1 MPTVIILDVSLSM
14 SRGVDIASPCQE
26 DEDVESLLLRKDLAA
41 HGCNIL
47 LDHFIQHCKLEFAS
61 LIVFSSVHKVL
72 MPFTRDFE
80 AIKNSLNLVEEC
92 DKTSIEVGLM
102 GAAQHIL
109 EEWGN
114 GTPCQIVLVTD
125 GNAGTGQHT
134 LQKAMMSSHSRGAS
148 QFPLPFPFPAKL
160 NIVCITNPNE
170 PCLQI
175 SKPLYQRLIELNGE
189 GDILVPEGGLNKKTV
204 TEMFEQ
210 LIKNNFSSY
219 SGTLHCGNLSAPI
232 TLSPPPQPYCRHHDF
247 EVMRVS
253 VDSAIQVLGFLN
265 TGDVSSPPAFSRH
278 LVLPLSAK
286 GDMVMLP
293 KADPGSDDESS
304 GNDEGKIPSFCV
316 LLHGGLKRENMVAL
330 CQVGDNWHGILYSWA
345 DNKKKSNLM
354 LSLFVPGVDVIP
366 WMGKLSNLG
375 PASQLPINPY
385 GPSDTSSPFPLKVH
399 EKKSYALNC
408 VVWVR
413 QGGLQ
418 SDIQKILR
426 HARKLPDKT
435 QSFYKELNRV
445 RKAALSYGFGEL
457 LEGLANVLE
466 RECTLLPSTAHP
478 DAAIQLQHAY
488 EALRNHDKKDIRQ
501 NVAPLK
507 TTFSGND

>member
-1 MPTVIILDVSLSM
+1 MPTVLLVDVSLSM
-14 SRGVDIASPCQE
+14 SRGEEE
-26 DEDVESLLLRKDLAA
+26 DEEKEGGGEGQLLRRDLAA
-41 HGCNIL
+41 LGCSIV
-47 LDHFIQHCKLEFAS
+47 LDHFMQHCRLEFVS
-61 LIVFSSVHKVL
+61 LIVFSSTYKVL

-80 AIKNSLNLVEEC
+80 AIKNALTLADEC
-92 DKTSIEVGLM
+92 DRTNLEVGLV

-125 GNAGTGQHT
+125 GNAGTGQHH
-134 LQKAMMSSHSRGAS
+134 LQKTLMASHSRGAS

-160 NIVCITNPNE
+160 NIICIANPDE
-170 PCLQI
+170 PCLQTSRPI
-175 SKPLYQRLIELNGE
+175 YQRLVELNGE
-189 GDILVPEGGLNKKTV
+189 GDIMIPEGKLTRKSV

-210 LIKNNFSSY
+210 LVKNNFSSY
-219 SGTLHCGNLSAPI
+219 SGVLHCGNLSAPI

-247 EVMRVS
+247 EAVRVS
-253 VDSAIQVLGFLN
+253 VDPAIHVLGFLN

-286 GDMVMLP
+286 GDLVMLP
-293 KADPGSDDESS
+293 KSEPGSDDEGGGGGS
-304 GNDEGKIPSFCV
+304 DEGKIPSFCV

-330 CQVGDNWHGILYSWA
+330 CQVGEKWYGILYSWA

-375 PASQLPINPY
+375 PANLLPVNPY
-385 GPSDTSSPFPLKVH
+385 GPSDSSSPFPLKVQ
-399 EKKSYALNC
+399 EKKSYALNS

-445 RKAALSYGFGEL
+445 RRAALSYGFGEL
-457 LEGLANVLE
+457 LEGLASVLE
-466 RECTLLPSTAHP
+466 RECTLLPSSAHP
-478 DAAIQLQHAY
+478 EAAIQLQHAY
-488 EALRNHDKKDIRQ
+488 EALRNQDKKDARQ
-501 NVAPLK
+501 NIMPLK
-507 TTFSGND
+507 TTYSGND

>member
-316 LLHGGLKRENMVAL
+316 LLHGGLK
-330 CQVGDNWHGILYSWA
+330 VGDNWHGILYSWA

-385 GPSDTSSPFPLKVH
+385 GPSDTSSPFPL
-399 EKKSYALNC
+399 
-408 VVWVR
+408 
-413 QGGLQ
+413 
-418 SDIQKILR
+418 
-426 HARKLPDKT
+426 
-435 QSFYKELNRV
+435 KELNRV